1 MEVLDILERLY
12 FCSSTFLLV
21 FSFISIALNNVS
33 SALYLSC
40 IYDKN
45 KFRLETFSSSFLFS
59 LLILVNDTDL
69 FSVDISTSNMQ
80 KLSFVSLNNRFF
92 QTIVYETTKKF
103 IFIPFFL
110 ILLIL
115 FWPIFFINFKM
126 ISFWNTKN
134 CT

>member
-12 FCSSTFLLV
+12 FCSSAFLLV

-92 QTIVYETTKKF
+92 QTIVYETTIYLF
-103 IFIPFFL
+103 LFLFSSFYLFYFDLFFNKL
-110 ILLIL
+110 
-115 FWPIFFINFKM
+115 
-126 ISFWNTKN
+126 
-134 CT
+134 

>member
-1 MEVLDILERLY
+1 MEVLDILEHLY
-12 FCSSTFLLV
+12 FCSSAFLLV

-115 FWPIFFINFKM
+115 FWPIFLINFKM